1 MKGSYNYDVTVMP
14 SAKRDI
20 RHIDR
25 SAIPRIF
32 EAIQSLEGDPFPPG
46 HIKVK
51 GRRGLVRIRI
61 GEYRVIYMVDTAL
74 KQVLVYHIH
83 LRDETTYKKLL
94 LL

>member
-1 MKGSYNYDVTVMP
+1 MVIP

-25 SAIPRIF
+25 NAIPRIF
-32 EAIQSLEGDPFPPG
+32 ESIHSLKENPFPPG
-46 HIKVK
+46 HIKVN

-61 GEYRVIYMVDTAL
+61 GEYRVIYTVDTSL
-74 KQVLVYHIH
+74 KQMLVYHIH